1 MIDWSLLFAGPE
13 NSGVY
18 SVKKNALPD
27 IKNAA
32 AKTNLSLFVLDLSDV
47 NGKASFLDTT
57 ARVMQ
62 FPPYFGHNW
71 DALEDCL
78 TDLSWLHADG
88 FVLLIENCESFI
100 HSAPVEMATARSILD
115 EAAAFWKD
123 KTVRF
128 FAAFAE
134 EK

>member
-1 MIDWSLLFAGPE
+1 MIDWNLLFAGSE

-18 SVKKNALPD
+18 LIQKNALPD
-27 IKNAA
+27 IRNAA
-32 AKTNLSLFVLDLSDV
+32 AKTNLSLFILDLSAA
-47 NGKASFLDTT
+47 NGKAGFLDTT

-62 FPPYFGHNW
+62 FPPHFGHNW

-88 FVLLIENCESFI
+88 FVLLIVNYESFV

-115 EAAAFWKD
+115 DAAAFWRD

>member
-1 MIDWSLLFAGPE
+1 MIDWSLLFASSE

-18 SVKKNALPD
+18 SIQRNAVPD

-32 AKTNLSLFVLDLSDV
+32 AKTNLSLFILDLSSV
-47 NGKASFLDTT
+47 NGKAGFLDTT
-57 ARVMQ
+57 ARAMQ
-62 FPPYFGHNW
+62 FPPHFGHNW

-88 FVLLIENCESFI
+88 FVLLIENHENFI
-100 HSAPVEMATARSILD
+100 QSAPVEMATARSILD
-115 EAAAFWKD
+115 DAAAFWRNR
-123 KTVRF
+123 TVRF